1 MADVE
6 WNPILW
12 QLGCF
17 KHSIDPIVW
26 QLACFKHS
34 IDPIVWQHERLK
46 LDHIDPIVYPNYQLG
61 CFTRM
66 TGSNGDCHN
75 PSPFD

>member
-1 MADVE
+1 MVDVE

-26 QLACFKHS
+26 QLECFKHS
-34 IDPIVWQHERLK
+34 IDPIVW
-46 LDHIDPIVYPNYQLG
+46 QLG